1 MYPERLEKINR
12 IKQDCHSKGPV
23 KFLIDKLKNAPL
35 WWHVLFIGVIFAF
48 GRTFLVTSSKLATLL
63 LLVIVLLLVGPVW
76 FVPIPDT
83 WPLPLQFCATILL
96 AGFYYAPLFFVK
108 RTQRYKQLSLA
119 NPVWIK
125 LLLLYVIVNLLSA
138 GFVLFTRR

>member
-1 MYPERLEKINR
+1 M
-12 IKQDCHSKGPV
+12 

-35 WWHVLFIGVIFAF
+35 WWHVLFIGIIFAF

-63 LLVIVLLLVGPVW
+63 LLVIVLVLVGPVW

-83 WPLPLQFCATILL
+83 WPLPLQLCVMILL
-96 AGFYYAPLFFVK
+96 AGLYYAPLFFVK
-108 RTQRYKQLSLA
+108 RTQRYKQLYLT

-125 LLLLYVIVNLLSA
+125 LLLLYVIVNLLSV
-138 GFVLFTRR
+138 GFVLFTKR